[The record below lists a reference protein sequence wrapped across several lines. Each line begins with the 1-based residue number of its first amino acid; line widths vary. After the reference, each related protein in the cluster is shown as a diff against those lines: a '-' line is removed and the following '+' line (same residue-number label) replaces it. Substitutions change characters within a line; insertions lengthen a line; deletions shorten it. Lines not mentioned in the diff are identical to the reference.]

1 MFDFIDS
8 DIFTILYPLV
18 LTGMIIV
25 GYAIATKYYYRRQVA
40 WKASGIENGILGLF
54 GLLLSFTLLMS
65 GNAQKERT
73 NIVHQMADGVAQMK
87 IAADVLVPEDKKAVY
102 AYLRRHIDLHLALF
116 EQEINQAFDLVN
128 ELNTLNENF
137 WPGLHYKSDSVEF
150 NQDIHTL
157 LPIYNQLN
165 AASFKLTYSYS
176 ERIPPLIYIVL
187 TLASWLL
194 AVLVGF
200 MNGFYEKRHYLVPLI
215 YLVIVSLMMQAIRDI
230 DNPYK
235 GSVKPKYENLKNLRT
250 LL

>member
-1 MFDFIDS
+1 MLDFFDS
-8 DIFTILYPLV
+8 DLFTVLYPVV
-18 LTGMIIV
+18 LTGMIIA
-25 GYAIATKYYYRRQVA
+25 GYFIAGKYYYRRQVA

-73 NIVHQMADGVAQMK
+73 NMVHQMGDGVAQMK
-87 IAADVLVPEDKKAVY
+87 IAADVLAPEDRTAVY
-102 AYLRRHIDLHLALF
+102 GYLRSHIDLHLALY
-116 EQEINQAFDLVN
+116 EKQIEKTSSLVN
-128 ELNTLNENF
+128 ELNKLNENF
-137 WPGLHYKSDSVEF
+137 WPMLHYKNDSVEF

-165 AASFKLTYSYS
+165 SASFKLTYSYS
-176 ERIPPLIYIVL
+176 ERIPPLIYLVL
-187 TLASWLL
+187 ILSSWLL

-200 MNGFYEKRHYLVPLI
+200 MNGFHEKRHYLVPLI

>member
-87 IAADVLVPEDKKAVY
+87 IY
-102 AYLRRHIDLHLALF
+102 M
-116 EQEINQAFDLVN
+116 EI
-128 ELNTLNENF
+128 
-137 WPGLHYKSDSVEF
+137 GR
-150 NQDIHTL
+150 
-157 LPIYNQLN
+157 
-165 AASFKLTYSYS
+165 ASCR
-176 ERIPPLIYIVL
+176 ERV
-187 TLASWLL
+187 
-194 AVLVGF
+194 
-200 MNGFYEKRHYLVPLI
+200 
-215 YLVIVSLMMQAIRDI
+215 
-230 DNPYK
+230 
-235 GSVKPKYENLKNLRT
+235 
-250 LL
+250 